1 MFERSNKTEY
11 EYLDSR
17 IRQTQTTQ
25 GGDIEW
31 TLPKHLEHD
40 PKSNEIVRRAKR
52 WLPTVASVRSV
63 VMPIAAL
70 DPHKIA
76 PICCAIVLA
85 IPELA
90 ANGPNTEYR
99 SKALDA
105 YFEAANTINDWIS
118 FEKIF
123 EVERENVVSNLK
135 NQLPN
140 VYIMALRLMCH
151 VHYALDKLSDGSK
164 ADRVKAKAAAMIK
177 NDPAMWDEKIK
188 ELKRVGEKLNGEKKR
203 MNDKIAADE
212 KGAAALKW
220 FKKKDDPEDALS
232 KIEKEITS
240 DGRSNQYAQWFLDS
254 SQYKTWFEALRRQ
267 GDDDVQFQAPSSAR
281 ILWISGPFGMGKTTL
296 AHRVLLSLKAL
307 ESIPVPGESL
317 RVVHYFCSARGSL
330 RPDHETVIRSLILKL
345 SWGLDRSIAPKA
357 YQFYCKWTRG
367 PEDEPSI
374 DDWKSLLVA
383 LIAKSDQPTKLV
395 ILVDGLDAFEKTEE
409 GQLFLES
416 TKSIV
421 KDHSHVF
428 FVFSSHQHVLDS
440 SEYEESLLIE
450 YKVNPED
457 TRRDLEAFVDAA
469 IEARAPVPGKTM
481 DDKIGPSNQVRKNSV
496 IQ

>member
-1 MFERSNKTEY
+1 
-11 EYLDSR
+11 
-17 IRQTQTTQ
+17 
-25 GGDIEW
+25 
-31 TLPKHLEHD
+31 
-40 PKSNEIVRRAKR
+40 
-52 WLPTVASVRSV
+52 
-63 VMPIAAL
+63 
-70 DPHKIA
+70 
-76 PICCAIVLA
+76 
-85 IPELA
+85 
-90 ANGPNTEYR
+90 
-99 SKALDA
+99 
-105 YFEAANTINDWIS
+105 
-118 FEKIF
+118 
-123 EVERENVVSNLK
+123 
-135 NQLPN
+135 
-140 VYIMALRLMCH
+140 
-151 VHYALDKLSDGSK
+151 
-164 ADRVKAKAAAMIK
+164 
-177 NDPAMWDEKIK
+177 
-188 ELKRVGEKLNGEKKR
+188 
-203 MNDKIAADE
+203 
-212 KGAAALKW
+212 
-220 FKKKDDPEDALS
+220 
-232 KIEKEITS
+232 
-240 DGRSNQYAQWFLDS
+240 
-254 SQYKTWFEALRRQ
+254 
-267 GDDDVQFQAPSSAR
+267 
-281 ILWISGPFGMGKTTL
+281 
-296 AHRVLLSLKAL
+296 
-307 ESIPVPGESL
+307 
-317 RVVHYFCSARGSL
+317 VVHYFCSARGSL

-481 DDKIGPSNQVRKNSV
+481 DDKIGPV
-496 IQ
+496 IEAKRRAIPVFCTNCHSDLIKPPSTY